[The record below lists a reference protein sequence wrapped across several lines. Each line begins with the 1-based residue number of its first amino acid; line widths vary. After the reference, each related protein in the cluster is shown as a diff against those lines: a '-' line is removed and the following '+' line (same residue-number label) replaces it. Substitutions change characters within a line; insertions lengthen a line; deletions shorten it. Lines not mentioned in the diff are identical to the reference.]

1 VTATASSATA
11 SLGTVA
17 PSAAAA
23 RREVL
28 RDLTRSVAGPLICG
42 IVLLGLLTAWVVTG
56 GAGTLTQI
64 RLQITLAAVPE
75 RGVTPQTATGA
86 ASTFLTIKNL
96 TSTPDELLSV
106 TSPIASRIVLTE
118 QAGPGAPQM
127 VVSDLVIP
135 AEAELFLSP
144 LGDDIVLQN
153 PAFYEYQATV
163 PLTLRFRHAGTVT
176 IDAAVTLPGTP

>member
-1 VTATASSATA
+1 VTAT
-11 SLGTVA
+11 
-17 PSAAAA
+17 PA
-23 RREVL
+23 RRESL
-28 RDLTRSVAGPLICG
+28 LDLARAVAGPLICA
-42 IVLLGLLTAWVVTG
+42 IVLLGLLIAWVVTG

-86 ASTFLTIKNL
+86 ASTFLTIRNL

-106 TSPIASRIVLTE
+106 TSPIASHIVLTE
-118 QAGPGAPQM
+118 QTGPAGRQT

-135 AEAELFLSP
+135 AQAALFLSP
-144 LGDDIVLQN
+144 LGDDVVLEN

-176 IDAAVTLPGTP
+176 IDAPVTLPGTP